1 MRIALAFARQA
12 AGTPKA
18 HLCAACVDVLGVS
31 AAGVTLM
38 SNDHSGP
45 VCASSARSSILEDLQ
60 FSLGVGPCRDAF
72 NTRAPVLAPDLEHEE
87 SRWLNFSGP
96 AIEIGVHAVF
106 ASPLSVGAARL
117 GALTLYQDEPGLL
130 SREQTDDTL
139 ALADVLAQTMLT
151 MQWAGDPDVLAPE
164 LSNAG
169 DHLAEVHQ
177 ASGMVAVQL
186 GVPVAEALA
195 RIRAHAFVAA
205 RPVAEVAADIVGL
218 RLRLDD
224 DRSR

>member
-1 MRIALAFARQA
+1 
-12 AGTPKA
+12 
-18 HLCAACVDVLGVS
+18 
-31 AAGVTLM
+31 
-38 SNDHSGP
+38 
-45 VCASSARSSILEDLQ
+45 
-60 FSLGVGPCRDAF
+60 
-72 NTRAPVLAPDLEHEE
+72 
-87 SRWLNFSGP
+87 
-96 AIEIGVHAVF
+96 
-106 ASPLSVGAARL
+106 
-117 GALTLYQDEPGLL
+117 EPGLL